1 MRTEIMNY
9 FFPFMC
15 FMGSVLADPDYPDPR
30 IVMVGPTGS
39 GKSSIGE
46 ALLGCD
52 PTNTDEEAFCM
63 FQVCTG
69 TDSCTKNTT
78 AGVGNWLGREGE
90 PFTVIAT
97 NIYIDF
103 YKTP

>member
-15 FMGSVLADPDYPDPR
+15 FMGSVLADYYPDPR

-63 FQVCTG
+63 FQVCNG
-69 TDSCTKNTT
+69 LDSCTKNTT

-97 NIYIDF
+97 YIF
-103 YKTP
+103 